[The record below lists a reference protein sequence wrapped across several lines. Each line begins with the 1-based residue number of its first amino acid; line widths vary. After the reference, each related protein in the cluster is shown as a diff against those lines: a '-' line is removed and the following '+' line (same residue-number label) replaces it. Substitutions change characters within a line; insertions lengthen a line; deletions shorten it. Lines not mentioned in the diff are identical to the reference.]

1 MSAIAAAARECD
13 SDEPADALLPQT
25 TYQPADAFA
34 DPHDYYLQRNNL
46 DEDRQRGGGGDS
58 QSDGR
63 ASQTNSIGR
72 GRGSSLA
79 DRGLPDFSLQ
89 PSKTRTATATP
100 ASASSS
106 TSTST
111 PTYKSRQASLQD
123 LVNRFNQT
131 PDEVVPKPSAVS
143 AHAHARPPPARRPL
157 FGEIIPKPVTA
168 AAPIV
173 TTTATTTSTSALTHL
188 QTGAASRRARSGSD
202 SCMHTPK
209 QLHFLDSAFALPHH
223 SQYQNQTPQRLQT
236 NHPPQQQHHHLQ
248 HIQVDSPT
256 AWYLPALSHRRS
268 QSDLGS
274 PVLPQL
280 NMNPHPISTSFS
292 SRQYQHQ
299 HQHQQQ
305 HQQHSRIPLPSR
317 RASQASDSGNSSPS
331 TRTNSALD
339 RYPPLAG
346 PLPPKGVSLLPK
358 PTSPPT
364 SSTATF
370 TPRYRNRSSS
380 ANTTTTTSST
390 ASPRRHQ
397 QHHIPRD
404 QKSPTLQAFISAPL
418 PKKSPPL
425 RSSRPRQ
432 PVSSATTSASRARL
446 VDRISGLQS
455 KEGGAS
461 TSASSTSHSTAAGSR
476 SASASKKP
484 PELGNVDFAARRQRI
499 QQAFN
504 RTVEENAKKE
514 ERAAVRREREI
525 ARKMA
530 RQHQHQQPQ
539 QRLQKQTQQGK
550 QKQPEQLPQL
560 EPLPQ
565 TEPLTDALSL
575 PLPIPESE
583 PQPQPQPQALDAQ
596 TIEPVEKPAEPEPE
610 TGTGTD
616 QTAAD
621 PTPVPEELSSE
632 LATTTTT
639 TADPAKEEEQQQQEK
654 EEEHTTTVGNEPVNT
669 CVEPQLFTP
678 DENHDSFVTPQESRS
693 PVLLPVTYQPDQRQ
707 EQHQEPLDMALTSS
721 YRPKTPES
729 DNTDTVPQSAVTVG
743 TEITTFDTEP
753 QDGLLTHRTMLN
765 HIMQMRESSPS
776 VSDTSDGHD
785 EHDDTEHETEQD
797 DSTTADDAESIR
809 IMLRRS
815 RYLDSLAVHGA
826 GNPRHRWSMSS
837 WNSSFQGHPPQG
849 EVEAVSDLG
858 DLGQEDEA
866 LSKNQEQEDSC
877 ESSHSLH
884 ENATTPQPIFPPSPP
899 CEEDAD
905 DASKQQGQQQQQ
917 LHGRHDVDDDSSESP
932 VLGNDDDAV
941 IASLERRFSMNMA
954 NHYTTIAKQA
964 RWDSKRATQLYLQEL
979 AKAGYERPRVPIL
992 TPGSSESEGKRLSAH
1007 GSISR
1012 GTDEGDGDDGV
1023 LVPDSST
1030 IPTAE
1035 FLPARASLH
1044 LRDDWETSPS
1054 IADWMH
1060 LAAGEDEMLQQQQ
1073 QQQHTH
1079 LHQPEHEYQQ
1089 HQRQATDATEIPHP
1103 LTSTSSVPA
1112 SSPSASDQEG
1122 AETPRIAGPP
1132 QFASIDGTVEG
1143 LGLEIRVQSPQDGDS
1158 PTLPSPFHM
1167 HLPIVPS
1174 QPHHPPPPPPP
1185 PATSST
1191 LTATAED
1198 RHQAGSEVSPS
1209 VYAQSPPASPVPA
1222 LPMFHDAPPSSR
1234 SEDSSLHIT
1243 PPHTISSST
1252 SHTQE
1257 QPASLAPE
1265 TTSVFHDILDPAS
1278 RISPTPEERRL
1289 KKRRHVIKELVDTEY
1304 TFGQDMTVVVDIY
1317 KGTSSSCLG
1326 LSPEDI
1332 KTLFGNSEQVVQFSM
1347 DWQDALKQAARSVYV
1362 LPKSQRWSS
1371 KRSSKCT
1378 QNSAAT
1384 SNSPEPQQI
1393 ADEENDR
1400 KTTIGEAF
1408 MANIERMETVYSD
1421 YLRNHD
1427 AANRTLDALL
1437 KNKNVNIW
1445 LKECREWAADLT
1457 SAWNLDSL
1465 LVKPVQRIL
1474 KYPLLLTELLSA
1486 TPSDHPDYT
1495 AISNALAA
1503 TTAISVRINE
1513 MKKRAD
1519 LVGQVVGSGRKRKES
1534 DVRTG
1539 LSKAFGRRTEKLK
1552 QHVGI
1557 TEMFSD
1563 KEYDILSQRFGDN
1576 FFQLQLVMRDVE
1588 GYLGEIQSSM
1598 NKFNEFIVAI
1608 EGYITIAPSNY
1619 PELESKWCRFRL
1631 AVKDVMTV
1639 ALVEHIA
1646 QVRKS
1651 VVTPMVTLLK
1661 LHDGPQRV
1669 MQKRN
1674 KRLMDYVK
1682 YKAIKDRG
1690 DKPDK
1695 KITEQGEQFVALNMA
1710 LKDELPKLL
1719 SLTGK
1724 LMEACLNAFVQIQAT
1739 WLTLMQKRLG
1749 YTLDRLPQ
1757 DINQIITDWSGDFS
1771 FSEAQVLSLGVCN
1784 GSILADTALV
1794 NNYSSPPPS
1803 HGADA
1808 SSSRRPSTVNSATG
1822 RTFSGESG
1830 NSPKGSHEFLSRSP
1844 EHVMQTPPS
1853 TGFMQHG
1860 NGSYVFPIASG
1871 SRTRANSTYS
1881 VRAAPDVT
1889 SSHIPSIP
1897 SIINSTR
1904 SSVTAQSG
1912 TSNTSY
1918 RTSDV
1923 SPKLPLL
1930 ALDTPRLEF
1939 FPDHLMSSSRYN
1951 VNVNGTSN
1959 ATNRNSHN
1967 HVAPDPAE
1975 HPSSPAAA
1983 RYSGFFS
1990 SAMPMAENPE
2000 PPTRFYS
2007 QQAHTSVPMNRSVSA
2022 GASGHASYPSAPK
2035 EPSILFL
2042 AASMFEFNIDRARRE
2057 AGYPYLTYVAGEIF
2071 DVIGEKGDL
2080 WLARNQDDPTHQVG
2094 WIWTKHFAKLAG

>member
-1 MSAIAAAARECD
+1 MSAPLD
-13 SDEPADALLPQT
+13 SDLDSPGDVLLPQT
-25 TYQPADAFA
+25 TYEPPSSRDDAFP
-34 DPHDYYLQRNNL
+34 DPHDFYLQYHPFDDQQHLQHSHN
-46 DEDRQRGGGGDS
+46 QHAHGQIHQ
-58 QSDGR
+58 QSPPR
-63 ASQTNSIGR
+63 ARKLSDLS
-72 GRGSSLA
+72 
-79 DRGLPDFSLQ
+79 
-89 PSKTRTATATP
+89 PSKTRRALLTATATP
-100 ASASSS
+100 TLTTASASS
-106 TSTST
+106 
-111 PTYKSRQASLQD
+111 YQNRQSSLQD
-123 LVNRFNQT
+123 LVNKFNQT
-131 PDEVVPKPSAVS
+131 PDEVVPKPSAAS
-143 AHAHARPPPARRPL
+143 IHAHARTNTAFYKGHPRPPSATATRRPL
-157 FGEIIPKPVTA
+157 FGEIIPRQTSKTPTPSSSSSA
-168 AAPIV
+168 HYSNPHSLLHPGSGPI
-173 TTTATTTSTSALTHL
+173 S
-188 QTGAASRRARSGSD
+188 SRGRGRSGSD

-209 QLHFLDSAFALPHH
+209 QIHILNNNAAFEPQPHFHPLPTSSSSSSHAAD
-223 SQYQNQTPQRLQT
+223 
-236 NHPPQQQHHHLQ
+236 
-248 HIQVDSPT
+248 IVDSPT

-268 QSDLGS
+268 RSDLGS
-274 PVLPQL
+274 PVSPQL
-280 NMNPHPISTSFS
+280 NMHPHPISTSFS
-292 SRQYQHQ
+292 SRQSQYQSQ
-299 HQHQQQ
+299 SQSG
-305 HQQHSRIPLPSR
+305 QHSRIPLPSR

-339 RYPPLAG
+339 RYAPSSGL
-346 PLPPKGVSLLPK
+346 LPPKGVSLLPK
-358 PTSPPT
+358 PSPTSPRFRT
-364 SSTATF
+364 
-370 TPRYRNRSSS
+370 RSSS
-380 ANTTTTTSST
+380 TNTAASSTTTTAAGS
-390 ASPRRHQ
+390 RR
-397 QHHIPRD
+397 HIPRD
-404 QKSPTLQAFISAPL
+404 QKSPTLQAFITAPL

-432 PVSSATTSASRARL
+432 PVSSATTTASRARL
-446 VDRISGLQS
+446 VERISGLQS
-455 KEGGAS
+455 KDGAG
-461 TSASSTSHSTAAGSR
+461 SSSRGSGSGSR
-476 SASASKKP
+476 SSSKKP

-530 RQHQHQQPQ
+530 RLQPQ
-539 QRLQKQTQQGK
+539 SHQE
-550 QKQPEQLPQL
+550 QPL
-560 EPLPQ
+560 
-565 TEPLTDALSL
+565 
-575 PLPIPESE
+575 
-583 PQPQPQPQALDAQ
+583 PQPQPEAQALEEGLPSPPEEPQQLPSTVPDLEVVPAPVLVEAEADVEPASITLPEQ
-596 TIEPVEKPAEPEPE
+596 TPAEDEGP
-610 TGTGTD
+610 
-616 QTAAD
+616 AAN
-621 PTPVPEELSSE
+621 
-632 LATTTTT
+632 
-639 TADPAKEEEQQQQEK
+639 
-654 EEEHTTTVGNEPVNT
+654 NEPVSE
-669 CVEPQLFTP
+669 CVEREFVSE
-678 DENHDSFVTPQESRS
+678 ENNDSFVTPDEGRS
-693 PVLLPVTYQPDQRQ
+693 PILLPIAYNPDQH
-707 EQHQEPLDMALTSS
+707 QHEPPEHEPEVIAEHTDVHIPNMTLHD

-729 DNTDTVPQSAVTVG
+729 DNTDTIPQSAVTVG
-743 TEITTFDTEP
+743 TEITTFDPEP
-753 QDGLLTHRTMLN
+753 QDGLVTHRTMLN

-776 VSDTSDGHD
+776 VSSTSDGHD
-785 EHDDTEHETEQD
+785 DHDTEHE
-797 DSTTADDAESIR
+797 DSTADDGESIR

-815 RYLDSLAVHGA
+815 RYLDSIAHGV
-826 GNPRHRWSMSS
+826 GNPQHRWSMSS
-837 WNSSFQGHPPQG
+837 WNSSFQEHPPSRDVEI
-849 EVEAVSDLG
+849 EVEDAD
-858 DLGQEDEA
+858 
-866 LSKNQEQEDSC
+866 SKLQEDSC
-877 ESSHSLH
+877 DSSHSLH

-899 CEEDAD
+899 CET
-905 DASKQQGQQQQQ
+905 
-917 LHGRHDVDDDSSESP
+917 DDSQTDLSTKH
-932 VLGNDDDAV
+932 GNDVGDGTSHSLGDDAV

-992 TPGSSESEGKRLSAH
+992 TPGSSESEGKRLSAQDSERR
-1007 GSISR
+1007 GISSER
-1012 GTDEGDGDDGV
+1012 EGEVEAEAEDGV
-1023 LVPDSST
+1023 LVPDSAT

-1073 QQQHTH
+1073 QQQ
-1079 LHQPEHEYQQ
+1079 LHQPEHQYQQ
-1089 HQRQATDATEIPHP
+1089 HQRQATDVTEILH
-1103 LTSTSSVPA
+1103 TSTSA
-1112 SSPSASDQEG
+1112 STSDQEG
-1122 AETPRIAGPP
+1122 AETPKMPGPP
-1132 QFASIDGTVEG
+1132 QFASIDSTVEG

-1167 HLPIVPS
+1167 HLPAPS
-1174 QPHHPPPPPPP
+1174 QPPPPPPP
-1185 PATSST
+1185 TLPPATAPT
-1191 LTATAED
+1191 EEQPAAFE
-1198 RHQAGSEVSPS
+1198 ASPS
-1209 VYAQSPPASPVPA
+1209 VYTNSPPSSVMPA
-1222 LPMFHDAPPSSR
+1222 LPTFHDAPPSSR

-1243 PPHTISSST
+1243 PPQTISSST
-1252 SHTQE
+1252 SHSQE
-1257 QPASLAPE
+1257 QPSSLAPE
-1265 TTSVFHDILDPAS
+1265 TTSLFHDILDPAS
-1278 RISPTPEERRL
+1278 RKSPTPEQRRL
-1289 KKRRHVIKELVDTEY
+1289 KKRRNVIKELVDTEY

-1326 LSPEDI
+1326 LSPEDV

-1347 DWQDALKQAARSVYV
+1347 DWQDALKQAAKSIYV

-1378 QNSAAT
+1378 QNSAVF
-1384 SNSPEPQQI
+1384 NSPADPQQV

-1400 KTTIGEAF
+1400 KTSIGEAF
-1408 MANIERMETVYSD
+1408 MANIERMEAVYSD

-1427 AANRTLDALL
+1427 AANRTLEALL

-1486 TPSDHPDYT
+1486 TPADHPDHA
-1495 AISNALAA
+1495 AISSALAA

-1519 LVGQVVGSGRKRKES
+1519 LVGQVVGNSRKRKES
-1534 DVRTG
+1534 DVRAG

-1563 KEYDILSQRFGDN
+1563 KDYDSLSQRFGDN

-1588 GYLGEIQSSM
+1588 GYLGEVQTSM
-1598 NKFNEFIVAI
+1598 GKFNEFIVAV
-1608 EGYITIAPSNY
+1608 EGYITLAPSNY

-1631 AVKDVMTV
+1631 AVKDVMAV
-1639 ALVEHIA
+1639 ALVDHVA

-1710 LKDELPKLL
+1710 LKDELPRLL

-1724 LMEACLNAFVQIQAT
+1724 LMEACLNAFVQTQAT
-1739 WLTLMQKRLG
+1739 WLTLVQKRLG
-1749 YTLDRLPQ
+1749 YTIDRLPQ
-1757 DINQIITDWSGDFS
+1757 DINQIISDWSGDFS

-1784 GSILADTALV
+1784 GSILADTTLV

-1803 HGADA
+1803 HGADTT
-1808 SSSRRPSTVNSATG
+1808 SSRRPSTVNSATG

-1830 NSPKGSHEFLSRSP
+1830 NSPKVSHDFGSRSP
-1844 EHVMQTPPS
+1844 EHSIQTPPS

-1860 NGSYVFPIASG
+1860 NGSYVFQTSD

-1881 VRAAPDVT
+1881 VGPPAL
-1889 SSHIPSIP
+1889 SNGHIPSIP
-1897 SIINSTR
+1897 SIINPSTR
-1904 SSVTAQSG
+1904 SSVTGPSG
-1912 TSNTSY
+1912 TTNASF
-1918 RTSDV
+1918 RMSDT
-1923 SPKLPLL
+1923 SPKLPQL

-1939 FPDHLMSSSRYN
+1939 FPDHLMSSSRFN
-1951 VNVNGTSN
+1951 INVNGLSN
-1959 ATNRNSHN
+1959 NT
-1967 HVAPDPAE
+1967 APDPAD
-1975 HPSSPAAA
+1975 HPSSPSAP

-1990 SAMPMAENPE
+1990 SAMPMPETPE
-2000 PPTRFYS
+2000 PSRFVAPES
-2007 QQAHTSVPMNRSVSA
+2007 HNSVGSSSINPSTIASTSAHTSFS
-2022 GASGHASYPSAPK
+2022 SAPK

>member
-1 MSAIAAAARECD
+1 MSAPRDCD
-13 SDEPADALLPQT
+13 LDSPADVLLPQT
-25 TYQPADAFA
+25 TYQQPAREEAYP
-34 DPHDYYLQRNNL
+34 DPHDFYLHYSHNT
-46 DEDRQRGGGGDS
+46 S
-58 QSDGR
+58 
-63 ASQTNSIGR
+63 
-72 GRGSSLA
+72 
-79 DRGLPDFSLQ
+79 
-89 PSKTRTATATP
+89 

-106 TSTST
+106 GGNNVDSVHTAGRQTAELDLSPSKTRRVTATPAASIST
-111 PTYKSRQASLQD
+111 TYRSRQSSLQD

-131 PDEVVPKPSAVS
+131 PDEVVPKPSAAS
-143 AHAHARPPPARRPL
+143 AHAHARTSTAVYKGLPSAAPVPARRPL
-157 FGEIIPKPVTA
+157 FGEIIP
-168 AAPIV
+168 
-173 TTTATTTSTSALTHL
+173 TTSATLTTYTPSTHHQIGSL
-188 QTGAASRRARSGSD
+188 QTSFPTGSISSRRGRSGSD

-209 QLHFLDSAFALPHH
+209 QLHFLDNAFDP
-223 SQYQNQTPQRLQT
+223 
-236 NHPPQQQHHHLQ
+236 HPP
-248 HIQVDSPT
+248 HIQKAHHILDVDSPT
-256 AWYLPALSHRRS
+256 AWYLPSLSHRRS

-274 PVLPQL
+274 PVSPQL

-292 SRQYQHQ
+292 SRQSQFQSQLQSHAAA
-299 HQHQQQ
+299 
-305 HQQHSRIPLPSR
+305 QHSRIPLSAR

-339 RYPPLAG
+339 RYPPPAVS
-346 PLPPKGVSLLPK
+346 LPPKGVSLLPK
-358 PTSPPT
+358 PTPPGGASPRFR
-364 SSTATF
+364 A
-370 TPRYRNRSSS
+370 RSSS
-380 ANTTTTTSST
+380 TNTTASNST
-390 ASPRRHQ
+390 AGSRR
-397 QHHIPRD
+397 HIPRD
-404 QKSPTLQAFISAPL
+404 QKSPTLQAFITAPL

-455 KEGGAS
+455 KD
-461 TSASSTSHSTAAGSR
+461 GSR
-476 SASASKKP
+476 SASGSKKP
-484 PELGNVDFAARRQRI
+484 PELGSVDFAARRQRI

-530 RQHQHQQPQ
+530 RQARPHPPQEQQPQ
-539 QRLQKQTQQGK
+539 QTQPELEPQTQ
-550 QKQPEQLPQL
+550 PVEEPS
-560 EPLPQ
+560 PLPL
-565 TEPLTDALSL
+565 E
-575 PLPIPESE
+575 E
-583 PQPQPQPQALDAQ
+583 PQQQPAAVP
-596 TIEPVEKPAEPEPE
+596 EPEPE
-610 TGTGTD
+610 
-616 QTAAD
+616 QEPTA
-621 PTPVPEELSSE
+621 VPESIELESE
-632 LATTTTT
+632 PTTTTT
-639 TADPAKEEEQQQQEK
+639 PVGQEATPADP
-654 EEEHTTTVGNEPVNT
+654 VNE
-669 CVEPQLFTP
+669 CAEPQFTS
-678 DENHDSFVTPQESRS
+678 DDSFVTPDEGRS
-693 PVLLPVTYQPDQRQ
+693 PILLPVTYKPDH
-707 EQHQEPLDMALTSS
+707 HQQNQQQQADLNRPETPDMTLRDT

-729 DNTDTVPQSAVTVG
+729 GNTDTIPQSAVTVG
-743 TEITTFDTEP
+743 TEITTFDPEP
-753 QDGLLTHRTMLN
+753 QDGLLAHRTMLN

-776 VSDTSDGHD
+776 VSSTSDGHGD
-785 EHDDTEHETEQD
+785 HDTEHDD
-797 DSTTADDAESIR
+797 STADDGESIR

-815 RYLDSLAVHGA
+815 RYLDSIAHEVS
-826 GNPRHRWSMSS
+826 NPHHRWSMSS
-837 WNSSFQGHPPQG
+837 WNSSFQDHPPSRD
-849 EVEAVSDLG
+849 VEG
-858 DLGQEDEA
+858 DGVE
-866 LSKNQEQEDSC
+866 SKHQEDSC
-877 ESSHSLH
+877 DSSHSLH
-884 ENATTPQPIFPPSPP
+884 ENPTTPQPIFPPSPP
-899 CEEDAD
+899 CEAD
-905 DASKQQGQQQQQ
+905 DAQA
-917 LHGRHDVDDDSSESP
+917 DIATDDSHKHRGGGGESP
-932 VLGNDDDAV
+932 VLGTGDDDAV

-992 TPGSSESEGKRLSAH
+992 TPGSSESEGKRLSAQD
-1007 GSISR
+1007 SVSR
-1012 GTDEGDGDDGV
+1012 GTDEGDADDGV
-1023 LVPDSST
+1023 LVPDSAT

-1044 LRDDWETSPS
+1044 LRDDWDTSPS

-1060 LAAGEDEMLQQQQ
+1060 LAAGEDEM
-1073 QQQHTH
+1073 QQHQH

-1089 HQRQATDATEIPHP
+1089 HQRQATDATEIPH
-1103 LTSTSSVPA
+1103 TSA
-1112 SSPSASDQEG
+1112 SASAFASDQEG
-1122 AETPRIAGPP
+1122 AETPRNAVPP

-1167 HLPIVPS
+1167 HLPVPS
-1174 QPHHPPPPPPP
+1174 IPHHPPPPPPTAAA
-1185 PATSST
+1185 ATSSSSH
-1191 LTATAED
+1191 LAAEQVEGQPTGLD
-1198 RHQAGSEVSPS
+1198 ASPS
-1209 VYAQSPPASPVPA
+1209 VYTNTPPSSTMPS
-1222 LPMFHDAPPSSR
+1222 LPTFHDAPPSSR

-1243 PPHTISSST
+1243 PPQTVSSST
-1252 SHTQE
+1252 SQTQD
-1257 QPASLAPE
+1257 QPSSLAPE
-1265 TTSVFHDILDPAS
+1265 TTSAFHDILDPAS
-1278 RISPTPEERRL
+1278 RISPTPEQRRL
-1289 KKRRHVIKELVDTEY
+1289 KKRRNVIKELVDTEY

-1347 DWQDALKQAARSVYV
+1347 DWQDALKQAAKSVYV

-1378 QNSAAT
+1378 QNSAVF
-1384 SNSPEPQQI
+1384 SSSPDPQQV

-1400 KTTIGEAF
+1400 KTAIGEAF
-1408 MANIERMETVYSD
+1408 MANIERMEAVYSD

-1427 AANRTLDALL
+1427 AANRTLEVLL

-1486 TPSDHPDYT
+1486 TPADHPDHA
-1495 AISNALAA
+1495 AIASALAA

-1519 LVGQVVGSGRKRKES
+1519 LVGQVVGNSRKRKES
-1534 DVRTG
+1534 DVRAG

-1598 NKFNEFIVAI
+1598 NKFNEFIVAV
-1608 EGYITIAPSNY
+1608 EGYITLAPSNY

-1639 ALVEHIA
+1639 ALADHSLTARQVT

-1651 VVTPMVTLLK
+1651 VVAPMVTLLK

-1695 KITEQGEQFVALNMA
+1695 KVTEQGEQFVALNMA

-1749 YTLDRLPQ
+1749 YTIDRLPQ

-1794 NNYSSPPPS
+1794 NNYNSPPPS

-1808 SSSRRPSTVNSATG
+1808 TSSRRPSTVNSATG

-1830 NSPKGSHEFLSRSP
+1830 NSPKGSHEFASRSP
-1844 EHVMQTPPS
+1844 EHSIQTPPG

-1860 NGSYVFPIASG
+1860 NGSYVFPTSG
-1871 SRTRANSTYS
+1871 PRTRANSTYS
-1881 VRAAPDVT
+1881 VRAPDVT
-1889 SSHIPSIP
+1889 NSHIPSIP
-1897 SIINSTR
+1897 SIINSSTR
-1904 SSVTAQSG
+1904 SSVTGPSG
-1912 TSNTSY
+1912 ASNSSY
-1918 RTSDV
+1918 RTSDA

-1951 VNVNGTSN
+1951 VNVNGNSN
-1959 ATNRNSHN
+1959 NN
-1967 HVAPDPAE
+1967 HIAPDPAE
-1975 HPSSPAAA
+1975 HPSSPSAT

-2000 PPTRFYS
+2000 PSRFVTQHHQHS
-2007 QQAHTSVPMNRSVSA
+2007 SIPMNRSISA
-2022 GASGHASYPSAPK
+2022 GANAHAGYTSAPK
-2035 EPSILFL
+2035 QPSILFL

-2080 WLARNQDDPTHQVG
+2080 WLARNQDDPTRQVG

>member
-1 MSAIAAAARECD
+1 MSAIAAARECD
-13 SDEPADALLPQT
+13 QDEPADVLLPQT

-34 DPHDYYLQRNNL
+34 DPHDYYLQHHHQSRHQSHHQRDRN
-46 DEDRQRGGGGDS
+46 ES
-58 QSDGR
+58 QSRPG
-63 ASQTNSIGR
+63 SSSIVGR

-79 DRGLPDFSLQ
+79 ERGLPDFSLS

-100 ASASSS
+100 AATTTPAST
-106 TSTST
+106 TS
-111 PTYKSRQASLQD
+111 YKSRQSSLQD

-168 AAPIV
+168 APVI
-173 TTTATTTSTSALTHL
+173 TTATTTPAHL
-188 QTGAASRRARSGSD
+188 QTGSGSRRARSGSD

-209 QLHFLDSAFALPHH
+209 QLHFLDSAFDHLPQH
-223 SQYQNQTPQRLQT
+223 QYQNLQ
-236 NHPPQQQHHHLQ
+236 HHQQQHQQQHHQHQTLQTHQ

-268 QSDLGS
+268 QSDLAS
-274 PVLPQL
+274 PVSPQL

-299 HQHQQQ
+299 QL
-305 HQQHSRIPLPSR
+305 SRIPLPSR

-339 RYPPLAG
+339 RYPPVSG
-346 PLPPKGVSLLPK
+346 PLPPKGISLLPK

-364 SSTATF
+364 ASTATF
-370 TPRYRNRSSS
+370 SPRYRNRSCST
-380 ANTTTTTSST
+380 NTTATTSST
-390 ASPRRHQ
+390 ASSRRQ
-397 QHHIPRD
+397 QHQHQHQHPIPRD

-455 KEGGAS
+455 KDDRAAAA
-461 TSASSTSHSTAAGSR
+461 SASAASHSTTPGSR

-514 ERAAVRREREI
+514 ERAAVRRERDI

-530 RQHQHQQPQ
+530 RQEKLQPQLDQQQHQQQP
-539 QRLQKQTQQGK
+539 
-550 QKQPEQLPQL
+550 QPEQPQ
-560 EPLPQ
+560 
-565 TEPLTDALSL
+565 
-575 PLPIPESE
+575 PE
-583 PQPQPQPQALDAQ
+583 QPQPEQPQPEQQIQQFEQPQPEAS
-596 TIEPVEKPAEPEPE
+596 TVPEPEPQIIDQGEKPAEPEPQPE
-610 TGTGTD
+610 TESGTE

-621 PTPVPEELSSE
+621 QTPVPEDLSE
-632 LATTTTT
+632 PTTTTTTTTTT
-639 TADPAKEEEQQQQEK
+639 TAEPAKIIEEEETEQ
-654 EEEHTTTVGNEPVNT
+654 TTTAGSEPVNND
-669 CVEPQLFTP
+669 CVEPQFTP
-678 DENHDSFVTPQESRS
+678 EEHNNDDSFVTPQEGRS
-693 PVLLPVTYQPDQRQ
+693 PVLLPVTYQPDQQ
-707 EQHQEPLDMALTSS
+707 PQAQQPLNMALHSS

-729 DNTDTVPQSAVTVG
+729 DNTEAVPQSAVTVG
-743 TEITTFDTEP
+743 TEITTFDPEP

-776 VSDTSDGHD
+776 ISGTSDGHD
-785 EHDDTEHETEQD
+785 DHDEHDTEHDDTEHD
-797 DSTTADDAESIR
+797 DSTADDGESIR

-815 RYLDSLAVHGA
+815 RYLDSIARPHEV

-837 WNSSFQGHPPQG
+837 WDSSFQGHPPQG
-849 EVEAVSDLG
+849 EAEAVS

-866 LSKNQEQEDSC
+866 LTKNQEQEDSC

-899 CEEDAD
+899 CEAD
-905 DASKQQGQQQQQ
+905 EVHNPGISPIKQQQQQQQQ
-917 LHGRHDVDDDSSESP
+917 LHEHHHDVDDDSSESP
-932 VLGNDDDAV
+932 VLGNDDHAV

-954 NHYTTIAKQA
+954 NHYTTIAKRA

-1007 GSISR
+1007 DSVSR
-1012 GTDEGDGDDGV
+1012 GTDDGDGEDGV
-1023 LVPDSST
+1023 LVADSST

-1060 LAAGEDEMLQQQQ
+1060 LAAGEDEMQPPQSQPQSQSQSQQQP
-1073 QQQHTH
+1073 H
-1079 LHQPEHEYQQ
+1079 LPQPEHEYQQ

-1103 LTSTSSVPA
+1103 ATSTSTSSPE
-1112 SSPSASDQEG
+1112 SPSASDQEG

-1143 LGLEIRVQSPQDGDS
+1143 LGLEIRVQSPPDGDS
-1158 PTLPSPFHM
+1158 PTIPSPFHM
-1167 HLPIVPS
+1167 HLPVPS
-1174 QPHHPPPPPPP
+1174 QPHHPPPPPPV
-1185 PATSST
+1185 TSST
-1191 LTATAED
+1191 STAAVED
-1198 RHQAGSEVSPS
+1198 QHHQHQHHAVSVEVSPS
-1209 VYAQSPPASPVPA
+1209 VYANSPPTSPMPA
-1222 LPMFHDAPPSSR
+1222 LPTFHDAPPSCR

-1252 SHTQE
+1252 SHTQDR
-1257 QPASLAPE
+1257 PSSLAPE
-1265 TTSVFHDILDPAS
+1265 TTSAFHDILDPAS

-1289 KKRRHVIKELVDTEY
+1289 KKRRNVIKELVDTEY

-1347 DWQDALKQAARSVYV
+1347 DWQDALKQAARSVYI

-1378 QNSAAT
+1378 QNSSAT

-1400 KTTIGEAF
+1400 KTAIGEAF
-1408 MANIERMETVYSD
+1408 MANIERMEAVYSD

-1427 AANRTLDALL
+1427 AANRTLEVLL

-1495 AISNALAA
+1495 AISNALTA

-1534 DVRTG
+1534 DVRAG

-1563 KEYDILSQRFGDN
+1563 KEYDNLSQRFGDN
-1576 FFQLQLVMRDVE
+1576 FFQLQVVMRDVE
-1588 GYLGEIQSSM
+1588 GYLSEIQSSM
-1598 NKFNEFIVAI
+1598 NKFNDFIVAI
-1608 EGYITIAPSNY
+1608 EGYITLAPSNY

-1639 ALVEHIA
+1639 ALVDHIA

-1651 VVTPMVTLLK
+1651 VITPMVTLLK

-1739 WLTLMQKRLG
+1739 WLNLIQSRLG
-1749 YTLDRLPQ
+1749 YSIDRLPQ
-1757 DINQIITDWSGDFS
+1757 DVNQIITDWSGDFS

-1844 EHVMQTPPS
+1844 ENMMQAPPS
-1853 TGFMQHG
+1853 TGLMQHG
-1860 NGSYVFPIASG
+1860 NGSYAFPASSG

-1881 VRAAPDVT
+1881 VRTQDVT

-1897 SIINSTR
+1897 SMINSSTR

-1912 TSNTSY
+1912 SNASF
-1918 RTSDV
+1918 RTSDA

-1930 ALDTPRLEF
+1930 SLDTPRLEF

-1951 VNVNGTSN
+1951 VNVNGSSN
-1959 ATNRNSHN
+1959 SNNRNSNH
-1967 HVAPDPAE
+1967 HVAPDPAD
-1975 HPSSPAAA
+1975 HPSSPSAT

-2000 PPTRFYS
+2000 PPSRFHS
-2007 QQAHTSVPMNRSVSA
+2007 HASVPMNRSVSA
-2022 GASGHASYPSAPK
+2022 GASSHASYPSASK

-2094 WIWTKHFAKLAG
+2094 WIWTKHFAKLAS